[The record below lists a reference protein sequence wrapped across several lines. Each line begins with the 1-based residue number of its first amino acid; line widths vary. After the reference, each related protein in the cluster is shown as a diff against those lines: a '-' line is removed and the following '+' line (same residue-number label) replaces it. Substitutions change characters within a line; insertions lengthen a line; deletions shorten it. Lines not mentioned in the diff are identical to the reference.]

1 MSDLFN
7 EEIIS
12 QATHTKWA
20 GKTVHF
26 ARETDSTNLWENVPG
41 GKKAQDMESCLWQ
54 NISPQDAD
62 VYKTMECAAGQ
73 CHYYEYPYLPGIF
86 SAEGADADT
95 CYGTFS
101 CTGSS
106 RARS

>member
-26 ARETDSTNLWENVPG
+26 ARETDSTNLWGKRAWREEGAG
-41 GKKAQDMESCLWQ
+41 GR
-54 NISPQDAD
+54 IS
-62 VYKTMECAAGQ
+62 VRRTRTFYKTMECAAGQ

>member
-26 ARETDSTNLWENVPG
+26 ARETPTSGENVPG
-41 GKKAQDMESCLWQ
+41 GKKAQDTESCLWQ

-62 VYKTMECAAGQ
+62 VLQDDGVRRRTV
-73 CHYYEYPYLPGIF
+73 PLL
-86 SAEGADADT
+86 
-95 CYGTFS
+95 
-101 CTGSS
+101 
-106 RARS
+106 